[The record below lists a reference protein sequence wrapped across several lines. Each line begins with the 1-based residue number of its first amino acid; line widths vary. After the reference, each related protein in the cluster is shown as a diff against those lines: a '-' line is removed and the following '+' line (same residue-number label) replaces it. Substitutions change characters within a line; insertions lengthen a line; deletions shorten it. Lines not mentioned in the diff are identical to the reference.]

1 MPHDAAD
8 ADRLVI
14 DLDGDTA
21 RALRVRARREGLTVE
36 DELRRLVVRGLNE
49 ATDSTLPSGDDLMRG
64 FERFRE
70 GATTVSLDDLRR
82 LRPED

>member
-1 MPHDAAD
+1 MQHDA

-14 DLDGDTA
+14 DLDDDTA

-36 DELRRLVVRGLNE
+36 DELRRLVVRGLRDT
-49 ATDSTLPSGDDLMRG
+49 AGPAFPSGDDVLRG

-70 GATTVSLDDLRR
+70 GASAVSLDDLRR

>member
-1 MPHDAAD
+1 MSDAVD

-21 RALRVRARREGLTVE
+21 RALRVRARREGLSVE
-36 DELRRLVVRGLNE
+36 DELRRLVVRGLSE
-49 ATDSTLPSGDDLMRG
+49 GARLPSGDELMRG

-70 GATTVSLDDLRR
+70 GGATVSLDDLRR